1 MFYNQQT
8 KESKDQYENFLKV
21 VGSLSNLFSESNIP
35 YLYYRIA
42 EKLFCKAFNTDDL
55 GRSDVSVDTKKE
67 NLGIGLKTF
76 LAKNNKTLQKVT
88 EFGSTDREL
97 YENLSLNKKILKIVE
112 LRNER
117 ISFTH
122 RVHNIEKS
130 IYHCVL
136 RSENNFNIFE
146 ENMNLIDIDNMKNIK
161 KNKSSITFDDG
172 LDEYSFLLSKNT
184 LTKRFNTTSY
194 LYQFEIN
201 ILENPLE
208 FLLSSISKDLSY
220 QNKNPLET
228 IYLPLYG
235 RNHFVYENSGLNQ
248 WNAKGRKRNYDE
260 VYIPIPS
267 IIHNKYPNF
276 FPNRE
281 TPFELKLPDGKTI
294 KSKICQD
301 GGKALMS
308 YSNRELGNWILR
320 DILKLKESELLT
332 YEKLQILGI
341 DSVRIDK
348 INDEIYEINFAK
360 NGSYDNF
367 LDD

>member
-1 MFYNQQT
+1 MFFNYQT
-8 KESKDQYENFLKV
+8 KDSKDEYEKFLKV
-21 VGSLSNLFSESNIP
+21 VGSLSNLFSESNTP
-35 YLYYRIA
+35 YLYYRVA
-42 EKLFCKAFNTDDL
+42 EKLFCKAFNTEDL

-88 EFGSTDREL
+88 EFGSPDREL
-97 YENLSLNKKILKIVE
+97 YDNLSLNKKVLKIAE

-117 ISFTH
+117 INFTH
-122 RVHNIEKS
+122 RVHDIEKS

-146 ENMNLIDIDNMKNIK
+146 ESMNLIDIDKIKNIK
-161 KNKSSITFDDG
+161 KNTGSITFDDG
-172 LDEYSFLLSKNT
+172 VDEYSFLLSKNT
-184 LTKRFNTTSY
+184 LTKRFKTTSY
-194 LYQFEIN
+194 LYQFEVN
-201 ILENPLE
+201 ILENPLD
-208 FLLSSISKDLSY
+208 FLISSISNDLSY
-220 QNKNPLET
+220 QNKIAIET

-235 RNHFVYENSGLNQ
+235 RNNFVYENRGLNQ
-248 WNAKGRKRNYDE
+248 WNAKGRKRDYDE
-260 VYIPIPS
+260 VYIPIPT
-267 IIHNKYPNF
+267 IIHKKYPNF

-281 TPFELKLPDGKTI
+281 TPFELKLPNGKSI

-308 YSNRELGNWILR
+308 YSNKELGNWILR
-320 DILKLKESELLT
+320 DVLKLDEGKLLT

-348 INDEIYEINFAK
+348 INGELYEINFAK

-367 LDD
+367 IND

>member
-97 YENLSLNKKILKIVE
+97 YENLSLNKKILKIAE

-136 RSENNFNIFE
+136 RSENNFNI
-146 ENMNLIDIDNMKNIK
+146 L
-161 KNKSSITFDDG
+161 
-172 LDEYSFLLSKNT
+172 
-184 LTKRFNTTSY
+184 
-194 LYQFEIN
+194 
-201 ILENPLE
+201 
-208 FLLSSISKDLSY
+208 
-220 QNKNPLET
+220 
-228 IYLPLYG
+228 
-235 RNHFVYENSGLNQ
+235 
-248 WNAKGRKRNYDE
+248 
-260 VYIPIPS
+260 
-267 IIHNKYPNF
+267 
-276 FPNRE
+276 
-281 TPFELKLPDGKTI
+281 
-294 KSKICQD
+294 
-301 GGKALMS
+301 
-308 YSNRELGNWILR
+308 
-320 DILKLKESELLT
+320 
-332 YEKLQILGI
+332 
-341 DSVRIDK
+341 
-348 INDEIYEINFAK
+348 
-360 NGSYDNF
+360 
-367 LDD
+367 

>member
-8 KESKDQYENFLKV
+8 KKSKEKYEEFLKV

-35 YLYYRIA
+35 YLYYRVV
-42 EKLFCKAFNTDDL
+42 EKLFCEAFNTEDL

-76 LAKNNKTLQKVT
+76 LAKNNKTLQKIT

-97 YENLSLNKKILKIVE
+97 YENLSLNKKIFKIAE

-122 RVHNIEKS
+122 RVHDIEKS

-146 ENMNLIDIDNMKNIK
+146 ENMNLIDINNIKNIK
-161 KNKSSITFDDG
+161 KKKGSITFEDG

-184 LTKRFNTTSY
+184 LTKRFNTTNY
-194 LYQFEIN
+194 LYQFEVN

-208 FLLSSISKDLSY
+208 ILLSSISNDLRY
-220 QNKNPLET
+220 QNKTTLET

-235 RNHFVYENSGLNQ
+235 KNHFVYEHSGLNQ

-260 VYIPIPS
+260 VYIPIPA
-267 IIHNKYPNF
+267 IIHKRYPNF

-281 TPFELKLPDGKTI
+281 TPFELKLPNGKTI

-308 YSNRELGNWILR
+308 YSNKELGNWILR

-360 NGSYDNF
+360 NASYDNF
-367 LDD
+367 LND